1 VNGPQNATNG
11 SQNSEPAGH
20 KKRRVEEWTRLPTK
34 RMATACWAFIL
45 ATASPP
51 KAAPML
57 VFLSLQGTNKEIHQQ
72 LIHKAVWMAWGQ
84 FSRASLHAKTT

>member
-1 VNGPQNATNG
+1 MSGAVWFLLRGKTHPQGT
-11 SQNSEPAGH
+11 

-34 RMATACWAFIL
+34 RYGNCCWAFIL

-51 KAAPML
+51 GPAPTL
-57 VFLSLQGTNKEIHQQ
+57 VFLSLQGTNKESHQQ

-84 FSRASLHAKTT
+84 FSQASLHAQKT

>member
-1 VNGPQNATNG
+1 MNG
-11 SQNSEPAGH
+11 SQSEPAAH

-34 RMATACWAFIL
+34 RYGNCCWAFIL

-51 KAAPML
+51 TPAPTL

-84 FSRASLHAKTT
+84 FSGASLHVETT